1 MKCQKVDRILLKTV
15 KKARPRHNPFSGTSR
30 SFPISRHDHYAPA
43 LEACEAAVRTA
54 QLTPPG
60 SFFRFLP
67 RLSGKTILSAS
78 HSGQLSISLGLKVV
92 STVLNEIG

>member
-54 QLTPPG
+54 PVDTTGFVLPLPASAFWKNYLVRITFGTIVDQLRSESRLHG
-60 SFFRFLP
+60 S
-67 RLSGKTILSAS
+67 
-78 HSGQLSISLGLKVV
+78 
-92 STVLNEIG
+92 